1 MGVFAGDLL
10 MSPRLVSSPIMFSQ
24 FRAPTSCPRRP
35 TQSSGSCFS
44 ETLGGQGGCDVVVF
58 TI

>member
-10 MSPRLVSSPIMFSQ
+10 MNPRLVSSPIMFAR
-24 FRAPTSCPRRP
+24 FRAPTSCPRHP
-35 TQSSGSCFS
+35 AQSSGSCFY
-44 ETLGGQGGCDVVVF
+44 ETLGGQGGCAVVVF